1 MPIGT
6 VTKRFDNEK
15 NIKVTFDNDREK
27 AFSTNKR
34 ELYPM
39 LQEGNTVDYALVQ
52 NGQYTNIVG
61 AMVVEGASAPA
72 PSGPRSS
79 LTEKDTLIV
88 DQVLFKGAID
98 LQEQKATTPNEA
110 AKIAVETW
118 NYIQYHRHGGNSP
131 LVEAAI
137 EEGGQLVEVDSPLA
151 DIINDPPVIAINS
164 HEAGD
169 V

>member
-15 NIKVTFDNDREK
+15 NIRVTFDNGGKDK
-27 AFSTNKR
+27 SYSTNKR
-34 ELYPM
+34 VLYPV
-39 LQEGNTVDYALVQ
+39 LQEGNTVNYTLEQ
-52 NGQYTNIVG
+52 NGEYWNIVSAVTLENSG
-61 AMVVEGASAPA
+61 SAPA
-72 PSGPRSS
+72 ASGPAVGRSI

-98 LQEQKATTPNEA
+98 KLVKGDTTPQEA
-110 AKIAVETW
+110 ASDAVLTW
-118 NYIQYHRHGGNSP
+118 NWVLYYRHGGNSP

-137 EEGGQLVEVDSPLA
+137 REGGQVFSGEFEPEDAPGEE
-151 DIINDPPVIAINS
+151 D
-164 HEAGD
+164 D